1 MFNQPSADTQ
11 ITILTR
17 KRRAACEQTHHLN
30 ISFALEASC
39 LRARGGPLAG
49 RRALGELVGLHLFRG
64 EGVELLLELGDLGRV
79 LLDVVL
85 VAGALGPLELAGEL
99 LDLALEEVPGDLLP
113 ARGRRVDGV
122 CVTCC

>member
-1 MFNQPSADTQ
+1 MLDV
-11 ITILTR
+11 
-17 KRRAACEQTHHLN
+17 
-30 ISFALEASC
+30 
-39 LRARGGPLAG
+39 GVGVVV

-79 LLDVVL
+79 PKVTSRRWREGLELRRRTALLDVVL

-113 ARGRRVDGV
+113 A
-122 CVTCC
+122 